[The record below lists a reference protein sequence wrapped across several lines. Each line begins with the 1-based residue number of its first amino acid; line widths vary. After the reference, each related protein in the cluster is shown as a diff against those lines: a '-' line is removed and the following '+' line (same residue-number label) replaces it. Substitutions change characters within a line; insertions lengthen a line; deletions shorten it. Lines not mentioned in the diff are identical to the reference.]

1 MQENWWLCLSPGQSI
16 LLIPHLSVQVPACN
30 FYGYKDEASGAMPL
44 GIYSVITEKGMS
56 ASDYNNHW
64 LFRTSQNVTFWI
76 HDC

>member
-1 MQENWWLCLSPGQSI
+1 
-16 LLIPHLSVQVPACN
+16 
-30 FYGYKDEASGAMPL
+30 MPL

-76 HDC
+76 LTVEETEDVQAYSAPISSKALCSVPRKQA